1 MGLQCLETGLLQL
14 NSESILLYGAVG
26 VKSACSYQIQSICCD
41 KPRLFHFR
49 AQLQNCTNFNHC
61 KSHMNQNESWIKHPQ
76 SAHWQWHF
84 WVLMIFSIRGKSNIL
99 QLHKQQKNKFANK
112 KHFGNVL
119 SFPFGKRRIPN
130 QNLNKRPP
138 RVVRKKSTVVMS
150 CLSRSRLPGLAP
162 ENTTR
167 VSTDFVAVTTW
178 LLLFLLLSWL
188 VFWCLFYL
196 VFFLL
201 FFDFSKLFPLFFFF
215 PDALQSS
222 VLTASFRIWNSSES
236 VFRN

>member
-84 WVLMIFSIRGKSNIL
+84 WVLMIFSSVENQTSL
-99 QLHKQQKNKFANK
+99 QLHKQRQSKFANK
-112 KHFGNVL
+112 KLFGNVT
-119 SFPFGKRRIPN
+119 FPLWKKKGFFPKSNKRPR
-130 QNLNKRPP
+130 QTKRPP
-138 RVVRKKSTVVMS
+138 RVVWKKSTVVFHFISKCQDMEKSKPLKTRWPSPWSLAASHDLEPEKMS
-150 CLSRSRLPGLAP
+150 CLSWSFAP
-162 ENTTR
+162 WPCPRKNTTR
-167 VSTDFVAVTTW
+167 EFPRIS
-178 LLLFLLLSWL
+178 LQFL
-188 VFWCLFYL
+188 
-196 VFFLL
+196 
-201 FFDFSKLFPLFFFF
+201 
-215 PDALQSS
+215 
-222 VLTASFRIWNSSES
+222 
-236 VFRN
+236 